1 MFTGTVLC
9 SRGQKCLRSRG
20 RFYVHQDD
28 FMFTGTI
35 LCSPEGKFKKF
46 AEFQTKHKKWIVIP
60 KTRGAKYK
68 CAGKLHLEIIRRRTW
83 PVRQWPDGRR
93 GENSSNPSTSELYR
107 RPKALV
113 AVPICVSAHGF
124 GTPLTRFVAPQ
135 GAPPKAPLAGSAC
148 IRALR
153 FGTPFIR
160 FVAPQGATPKAPV
173 AGSTCVRALLF
184 GTPHHTLR
192 GPIRSYTEG
201 PSGKVHMRR
210 RPPISAHRSSAS

>member
-1 MFTGTVLC
+1 MFTGTEMFTFTGAVLC
-9 SRGQKCLRSRG
+9 SPR
-20 RFYVHQDD
+20 RFYVHWDD
-28 FMFTGTI
+28 FMFTGREI
-35 LCSPEGKFKKF
+35 QEIRRNPNKKL
-46 AEFQTKHKKWIVIP
+46 KWIVIP

-113 AVPICVSAHGF
+113 AVPICVCAHGS

-184 GTPHHTLR
+184 GTPFTR
-192 GPIRSYTEG
+192 F
-201 PSGKVHMRR
+201 V
-210 RPPISAHRSSAS
+210 AHRELQRMPQ